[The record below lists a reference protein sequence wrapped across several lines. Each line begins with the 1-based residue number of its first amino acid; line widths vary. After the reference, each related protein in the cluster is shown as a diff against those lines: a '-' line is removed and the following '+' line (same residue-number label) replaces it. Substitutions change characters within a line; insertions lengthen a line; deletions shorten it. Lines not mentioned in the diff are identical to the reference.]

1 MKGLPLEALNS
12 AHDSAHLRQ
21 ADDGEVGRQ
30 ALLLSQDDAT
40 ATASQLRC
48 RLLVPL
54 CCVTAEAE
62 AGPRQSA
69 VGRGATSQAVSCAS
83 VAQRVSRHAAVNSDV
98 LCTHH
103 GGRELRGECTQ
114 SRVCAPPWRFC
125 SPNHTDRAESRT
137 PRRGERLER
146 VT

>member
-62 AGPRQSA
+62 AGVVGGIFPVGSKLPLGLVLHLWRDAGLTDSVRIVFGLRPSRRHQQRQ
-69 VGRGATSQAVSCAS
+69 
-83 VAQRVSRHAAVNSDV
+83 
-98 LCTHH
+98 
-103 GGRELRGECTQ
+103 GGSGNQQFAHDNL
-114 SRVCAPPWRFC
+114 S
-125 SPNHTDRAESRT
+125 
-137 PRRGERLER
+137 
-146 VT
+146 